1 MRGVRFIII
10 VVYRV
15 YVCLKSDD
23 SDKIKKRLYIMS
35 SFQLIRVLG
44 KNIYGCYLFHFS
56 NVTSYSG
63 LGIILIKY
71 SSFSTSRHRAQGL
84 LNEESECALSKP
96 V

>member
-1 MRGVRFIII
+1 
-10 VVYRV
+10 
-15 YVCLKSDD
+15 
-23 SDKIKKRLYIMS
+23 MS

-56 NVTSYSG
+56 NLTSYSG